1 VEGRRDTS
9 ARTASIAPSARY
21 GQGESVWE
29 NGSGWVPASSS
40 RPWLSNSN
48 ESIAQIQRTGSRR
61 AGGRSAA
68 LTGSILFRLFFIQFI
83 EFILV

>member
-1 VEGRRDTS
+1 VR
-9 ARTASIAPSARY
+9 
-21 GQGESVWE
+21 E

-48 ESIAQIQRTGSRR
+48 ESIAQIERARSRR
-61 AGGRSAA
+61 AGGRSVA

-83 EFILV
+83 EFIEFILV